1 MSGGWGR
8 ERERK
13 REKRHVAANSRTQFS
28 QTRKETERGRKKGE
42 RTKKGRRERGGGEEK
57 REGERLRDQLID
69 LGDLRALERGRK
81 EHTQPG

>member
-1 MSGGWGR
+1 MMQMI
-8 ERERK
+8 K
-13 REKRHVAANSRTQFS
+13 VIMNQMKDTVLL
-28 QTRKETERGRKKGE
+28 KETERGRKEGE
-42 RTKKGRRERGGGEEK
+42 RRTKKGRREEGGGEEK